1 MNPVF
6 EQLISNYHD
15 WLKSR
20 VMIADVN
27 GVCEITTPF
36 LDRHNDRLQIYVE
49 QRGDGY
55 RLSDDG
61 YIISDLA
68 ASGCVLDTSHR
79 KKLLHSIIRGFGVEV
94 VDGEMFVDAT
104 ERDFP
109 RRKHLLIQAMLAVN
123 DMFLTAKS
131 RVANLFIEDV
141 KAFFEENEIRYT
153 PDVEFT
159 GKSGFVHRFDC
170 VIPGSKRE
178 PERLIRAINSPSRN
192 EATSLLFAWTDTK
205 TVRPA
210 NAMAYA
216 IVNDEERQLSK
227 DIEKSLQTYGVSVI
241 PWKRRE
247 EFIPKL
253 AA

>member
-1 MNPVF
+1 MNPTF
-6 EQLISNYHD
+6 DQLINSYHD

-20 VMIADVN
+20 VVVADVN

-36 LDRHNDRLQIYVE
+36 LDRHNDRIQIYVE
-49 QRGDGY
+49 QRGDSF
-55 RLSDDG
+55 RLSDDS

-68 ASGCVLDTSHR
+68 ASGCVLDTTHR
-79 KKLLHSIIRGFGVEV
+79 KKLLESITRGFGVEV
-94 VDGEMFVDAT
+94 VGEELVVDAT
-104 ERDFP
+104 EKEFP
-109 RRKHLLIQAMLAVN
+109 RKKHLLIQAMLAVN

-141 KAFFEENEIRYT
+141 KAFFETKNIRYT

-170 VIPGSKRE
+170 VIPASRTQ
-178 PERLIRAINSPSRN
+178 PERLIKAINSPSRN
-192 EATSLLFAWTDTK
+192 DA
-205 TVRPA
+205 
-210 NAMAYA
+210 
-216 IVNDEERQLSK
+216 
-227 DIEKSLQTYGVSVI
+227 EKSLKTYGVSVI

-247 EFIPKL
+247 EFAPEL